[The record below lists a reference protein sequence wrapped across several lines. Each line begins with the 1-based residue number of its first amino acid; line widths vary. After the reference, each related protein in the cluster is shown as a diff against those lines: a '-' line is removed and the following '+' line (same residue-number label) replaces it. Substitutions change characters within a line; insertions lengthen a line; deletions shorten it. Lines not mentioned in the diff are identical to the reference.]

1 MATVIRL
8 QRGGR
13 KNLDFYRIMV
23 ADSARARDGRFL
35 EEIGLYDPKVTPAS
49 ITLKEDRALEWLSK
63 GATPSFTVKSILRR
77 QGTLAKLEAL
87 RQGKDP
93 ASVQVTPRAEK
104 AKKPAL
110 SRKAKAK
117 AAEAAAPKAEAP
129 AAEAPAEA

>member
-23 ADSARARDGRFL
+23 ADSAQKRDGRFL
-35 EEIGLYDPKVTPAS
+35 EEIGHYDPKPSPALVV
-49 ITLKEDRALEWLSK
+49 LKEERALEWLSK

-77 QGTLAKLEAL
+77 QGTLAKFDAAKA
-87 RQGKDP
+87 GKDP
-93 ASVQVTPRAEK
+93 ASLQIAPRAEK
-104 AKKPAL
+104 AKKPAI

-117 AAEAAAPKAEAP
+117 AEAAAA
-129 AAEAPAEA
+129 